1 MAPWVNGFIQAVE
14 SEMSDSSQP
23 FITCQLATVDPQ
35 GFPHVRTLVY
45 RGFLFNDKANNII
58 TLTTDKRMSKY
69 HELLHN
75 DKFEVVFY
83 FPHTRKQY
91 RFRGIAR
98 IIDNE
103 YKPKVDVSSINPRT
117 IIERELS
124 SSSSS
129 SSDDDEDASDE
140 ETVLELPKIDHK
152 QPATSGSS
160 SSSFEP
166 ISHSII
172 SPAFASQLQQY
183 KTSNNLS
190 YTNLH
195 DLSLLDFHPPS
206 DKEWDEEILRQ
217 WNSLSKKLKASFRKP
232 TPKTK
237 MDEENQKKIDKISR
251 GVDGKKEE
259 SGLENFALIALFIE
273 YVDLYEVEK
282 DRRYI
287 YEKDD
292 YQMWNEDEVCP

>member
-1 MAPWVNGFIQAVE
+1 MLQHRFMAPWVNGFIQAVE

-117 IIERELS
+117 IIERS
-124 SSSSS
+124 C
-129 SSDDDEDASDE
+129 
-140 ETVLELPKIDHK
+140 
-152 QPATSGSS
+152 
-160 SSSFEP
+160 
-166 ISHSII
+166 
-172 SPAFASQLQQY
+172 
-183 KTSNNLS
+183 
-190 YTNLH
+190 LH
-195 DLSLLDFHPPS
+195 P
-206 DKEWDEEILRQ
+206 LR
-217 WNSLSKKLKASFRKP
+217 
-232 TPKTK
+232 
-237 MDEENQKKIDKISR
+237 
-251 GVDGKKEE
+251 
-259 SGLENFALIALFIE
+259 
-273 YVDLYEVEK
+273 
-282 DRRYI
+282 RRRTTTRMPRTRR
-287 YEKDD
+287 
-292 YQMWNEDEVCP
+292 QF

>member
-1 MAPWVNGFIQAVE
+1 M
-14 SEMSDSSQP
+14 
-23 FITCQLATVDPQ
+23 
-35 GFPHVRTLVY
+35 
-45 RGFLFNDKANNII
+45 
-58 TLTTDKRMSKY
+58 
-69 HELLHN
+69 
-75 DKFEVVFY
+75 
-83 FPHTRKQY
+83 
-91 RFRGIAR
+91 
-98 IIDNE
+98 
-103 YKPKVDVSSINPRT
+103 
-117 IIERELS
+117 
-124 SSSSS
+124 
-129 SSDDDEDASDE
+129 
-140 ETVLELPKIDHK
+140 
-152 QPATSGSS
+152 
-160 SSSFEP
+160 
-166 ISHSII
+166 
-172 SPAFASQLQQY
+172 
-183 KTSNNLS
+183 
-190 YTNLH
+190 
-195 DLSLLDFHPPS
+195 SLLDFHPPS